1 MKVRFP
7 VFHGTEVTLKVTHI
21 QKGLEWARAI
31 RAETK

>member
-21 QKGLEWARAI
+21 QKGLEWARVI